1 MDLKVADLLVPKQ
14 QVKNP
19 LAIVRAS
26 LTRLSATKNRF
37 RFTTQG
43 MTRFRFGTYFFAC
56 RNALIEEREGA
67 ANLRQ
72 TPGKS
77 AIEMDERFPETE
89 TYFEGIYGH

>member
-1 MDLKVADLLVPKQ
+1 
-14 QVKNP
+14 
-19 LAIVRAS
+19 
-26 LTRLSATKNRF
+26 
-37 RFTTQG
+37 

-89 TYFEGIYGH
+89 TYFEGIHGP